1 MQSQSVSRG
10 SLFHGISAV
19 SALCGFFLKRRMAA
33 YFSSFRM
40 NLQRMPSRH
49 ETTYPHSSQIVYL
62 RLWGYASPFTIY
74 GAITGQVSF
83 IFQRFPH
90 SWKRQRGYA
99 HWQGQGP
106 VLFLQKSTAGFH
118 DDAGTARFNHGFHGL
133 YTDTG
138 HVKAMVLGR
147 FGRLCDNGP
156 LPRLPPRLMQASVPS
171 MASTAI
177 MAMSLTTTV

>member
-1 MQSQSVSRG
+1 MQQESILHNRPNVPIRLEEYRTFLVQSQSVSRG

-19 SALCGFFLKRRMAA
+19 SALYGFFLKRRMAA

-106 VLFLQKSTAGFH
+106 VLFLQKE
-118 DDAGTARFNHGFHGL
+118 
-133 YTDTG
+133 Y
-138 HVKAMVLGR
+138 GR
-147 FGRLCDNGP
+147 FP
-156 LPRLPPRLMQASVPS
+156 
-171 MASTAI
+171 
-177 MAMSLTTTV
+177 

>member
-1 MQSQSVSRG
+1 MQQESILHNRPNVPIRLEEYRSFFSAISIGLSRISFPWNQCSQRP
-10 SLFHGISAV
+10 LWILPKKTHGGI
-19 SALCGFFLKRRMAA
+19 FLVP
-33 YFSSFRM
+33 FRM

-106 VLFLQKSTAGFH
+106 VLFLQKE
-118 DDAGTARFNHGFHGL
+118 
-133 YTDTG
+133 Y
-138 HVKAMVLGR
+138 GR
-147 FGRLCDNGP
+147 FP
-156 LPRLPPRLMQASVPS
+156 
-171 MASTAI
+171 
-177 MAMSLTTTV
+177 

>member
-1 MQSQSVSRG
+1 MQQESILHNRPNVPIRLEEYRSFFSAISIGLSRISFPWNQCSQRPSSIIYIEVS
-10 SLFHGISAV
+10 H
-19 SALCGFFLKRRMAA
+19 LCEFFLKRRMAA
-33 YFSSFRM
+33 YFSSFQM

-106 VLFLQKSTAGFH
+106 VLFLQKE
-118 DDAGTARFNHGFHGL
+118 
-133 YTDTG
+133 Y
-138 HVKAMVLGR
+138 GR
-147 FGRLCDNGP
+147 FP
-156 LPRLPPRLMQASVPS
+156 
-171 MASTAI
+171 
-177 MAMSLTTTV
+177 